1 MGHEKWELTTLTE
14 FSLSKDKDKE
24 TVFDGEEEELEEEEE
39 EKFDDGGDCKAVK

>member
-24 TVFDGEEEELEEEEE
+24 TVFDGEEELEEEEK